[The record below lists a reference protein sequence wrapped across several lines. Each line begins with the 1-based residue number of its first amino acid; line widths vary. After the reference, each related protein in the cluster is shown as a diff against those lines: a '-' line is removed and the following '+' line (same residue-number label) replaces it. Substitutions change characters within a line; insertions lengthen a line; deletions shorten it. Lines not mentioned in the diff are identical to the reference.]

1 MPSKPSFI
9 VLHTA
14 KDVEYSIEG
23 FRDKNKDEV
32 PPLMLKINAGSQN
45 CLVAALFPVENN
57 LADKQKKSKSLARK
71 VRQ

>member
-45 CLVAALFPVENN
+45 CLVAALFPVKHHHEP
-57 LADKQKKSKSLARK
+57 KKSKSLARK